1 MTVAVTVIVSV
12 VPEPSVTD
20 RSTTQVFE
28 SVFAPHPGAS
38 KLGAFVNVRA
48 PDPELILNKA
58 ESTDAPFAP
67 TAIIE

>member
-1 MTVAVTVIVSV
+1 MLSFASVTVTVTVIVSV
-12 VPEPSVTD
+12 VAVSVTD

-48 PDPELILNKA
+48 PDAELILNK
-58 ESTDAPFAP
+58 F
-67 TAIIE
+67 